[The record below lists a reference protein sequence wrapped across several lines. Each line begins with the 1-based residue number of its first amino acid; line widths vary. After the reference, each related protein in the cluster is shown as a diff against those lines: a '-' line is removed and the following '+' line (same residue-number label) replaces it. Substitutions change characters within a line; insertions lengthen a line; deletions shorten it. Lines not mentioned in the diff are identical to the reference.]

1 MPNSLRRLLCK
12 LNSHRQSTRVHWL
25 FHPLPPAPSVP
36 PPPKAPPSPW
46 PLLSCRPG
54 HPPPAPPPILYQDPI
69 RHNEMFSSIYKI
81 QEIADGL
88 CLETEGKMV
97 SRTEGDIDDSLLG
110 GNASAEGPEGK
121 GTQSPVI
128 TGVDVVRKPS
138 PAGNQLHEGSREEK
152 HQR

>member
-1 MPNSLRRLLCK
+1 M
-12 LNSHRQSTRVHWL
+12 
-25 FHPLPPAPSVP
+25 
-36 PPPKAPPSPW
+36 
-46 PLLSCRPG
+46 
-54 HPPPAPPPILYQDPI
+54 IIYQDLI
-69 RHNEMFSSIYKI
+69 SHNEMFSSIYKI